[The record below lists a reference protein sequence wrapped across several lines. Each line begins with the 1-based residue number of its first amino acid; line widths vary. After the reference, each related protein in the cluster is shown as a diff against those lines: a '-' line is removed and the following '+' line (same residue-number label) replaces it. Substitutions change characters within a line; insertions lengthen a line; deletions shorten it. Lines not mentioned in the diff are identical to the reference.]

1 MAAKGLQS
9 NTRLITRAYA
19 TLLVTLM
26 IVISFAT
33 ISVVGIHLVRSKQA
47 TADQLISTLENSFSD
62 YKPDWDYW
70 RDTAPVNVHNTFVR
84 VKVVHDDKPNRRY
97 YLRGT
102 ADFLADQW
110 ESWPLLHNIQYRPD
124 QGLFYHESVR
134 ERYNQKTWVTYEVW
148 LSLNNI
154 IELFKLILV
163 IVISTTLLG
172 FVVGIWLIS
181 LLAKRIN
188 KPLEEL
194 TADSQQIAT
203 SDTDYHQELPVFNSS
218 REVHDLSL
226 AFNHLLRSL
235 NDRIRRDHQ
244 FVSDASHELRT
255 PLAAIRGHSELLRR
269 HAKQHPEIIPDSV
282 AMISNE
288 TLKMQHLIESLL
300 QLSRMDHT
308 TFKLADFDLTD
319 MVHQVTA
326 TFQEQMPQELLTQGP
341 AQVTAYA
348 NNERVE
354 QILVALLENASK
366 YSPENSTITVKIR
379 TTTDW
384 VDLSV
389 CDQGR
394 GVSDDDK
401 EKIFDRFY
409 RVDSSRSQK
418 IAGSGLGLAIAHQ
431 LATLNHARLV
441 VTDNLPQGS
450 CFTLVLPR
458 NQAVSA
464 ANPGTLEK
472 L

>member
-1 MAAKGLQS
+1 MATKKLKS
-9 NTRLITRAYA
+9 NTQLITRAYA
-19 TLLVTLM
+19 TLLVILM
-26 IVISFAT
+26 LVIGLAT

-47 TADQLISTLENSFSD
+47 TAKQLISTLESSFSD

-84 VKVVHDDKPNRRY
+84 VKVVHADKPNRRY

-102 ADFLADQW
+102 ADFLADEW
-110 ESWPLLHNIQYRPD
+110 ESWPLLHHIQYRPD
-124 QGLFYHESVR
+124 QGVFYHEVKR
-134 ERYNQKTWVTYEVW
+134 ERYNKKTWVTYEVW

-154 IELFKLILV
+154 MELFKLILV
-163 IVISTTLLG
+163 IIASTTLLG
-172 FVVGIWLIS
+172 YVVGIWLIS

-194 TADSQQIAT
+194 TADSTRIAD
-203 SDTDYHQELPVFNSS
+203 DTGYHQALPVFNSS
-218 REVHDLSL
+218 REVHELSL

-235 NDRIRRDHQ
+235 NERIRRDHQ

-269 HAKQHPEIIPDSV
+269 HATQHPEIIPDSV
-282 AMISNE
+282 AMISSE

-300 QLSRMDHT
+300 QLSRMDHMAI
-308 TFKLADFDLTD
+308 KLATFDLTAL
-319 MVHQVTA
+319 VAQVTA
-326 TFQEQMPQELLTQGP
+326 TFQEQMPQELLNQTP
-341 AQVTAYA
+341 AKVHVYA
-348 NNERVE
+348 NAERVE

-366 YSPENSTITVKIR
+366 YSPQNSAITVKIT

-384 VDLSV
+384 VKLSV

-394 GVSDDDK
+394 GVPDADK

-418 IAGSGLGLAIAHQ
+418 IAGSGLGLAIAQQ
-431 LATLNHARLV
+431 LAALNHARLV
-441 VTDNLPQGS
+441 VTDNVPQGS
-450 CFTLVLPR
+450 CFTLVLPS
-458 NQAVSA
+458 NQTVSA
-464 ANPGTLEK
+464 TQVVAL
-472 L
+472 